1 LTLEGR
7 PIDLDVD
14 SPPDSTAHGPGGQDL
29 EVRASGASM
38 PVRVLARGGQAAGH
52 RIAVGN
58 RVLRVEL
65 SPPLNGIATAWV
77 NGRALRVGMESELER
92 RARPAR
98 RTATSGTRAIAAP
111 MPGRVVRV
119 LVSAGDSVD
128 TGTPLLGIEAM
139 KMENQLS
146 ASAPGVVA
154 RVLVDVGDT
163 VEANQ
168 QLMVID
174 PAPEPRE

>member
-1 LTLEGR
+1 
-7 PIDLDVD
+7 
-14 SPPDSTAHGPGGQDL
+14 
-29 EVRASGASM
+29 M
-38 PVRVLARGGQAAGH
+38 KMAGS
-52 RIAVGN
+52 AVGQTVRPRFFRYSVTSVSVRPASSWFVVPN
-58 RVLRVEL
+58 SVSFHRRSTG
-65 SPPLNGIATAWV
+65 SPRPGSTDGPYASAWKASSS
-77 NGRALRVGMESELER
+77 G
-92 RARPAR
+92 ARPAR